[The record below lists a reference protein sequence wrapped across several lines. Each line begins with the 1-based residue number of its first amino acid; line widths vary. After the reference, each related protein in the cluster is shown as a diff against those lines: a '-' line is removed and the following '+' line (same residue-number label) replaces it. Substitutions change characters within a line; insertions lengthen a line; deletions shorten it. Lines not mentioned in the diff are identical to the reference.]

1 MLYYIHDVFWVQA
14 AVPDNPQEHSGHQE
28 SSRDPQWPGGHL
40 WSHAGGPNQGRKG
53 KGRWRCRGD
62 FHNMFE
68 MYRWDTFREHVTFN
82 SSVLTV
88 STPTM
93 ASLNHRDH
101 IILFPPLFNGGVS
114 ISIYPFRPNP
124 PTSNI
129 TGWKAHVRD
138 RNFIFHTE
146 LWLHYISVTEF
157 QIVAPRD
164 ISHFALTQ
172 AALDEATEPWG
183 IKVERVEM

>member
-1 MLYYIHDVFWVQA
+1 MFWVQA

-28 SSRDPQWPGGHL
+28 SSRNPQWPGGHL
-40 WSHAGGPNQGRKG
+40 RSHAGGTKQAKG
-53 KGRWRCRGD
+53 VSVISTCPKCIG
-62 FHNMFE
+62 
-68 MYRWDTFREHVTFN
+68 DTFIEHVTFN
-82 SSVLTV
+82 FVFSNV
-88 STPTM
+88 SHPPT
-93 ASLNHRDH
+93 L
-101 IILFPPLFNGGVS
+101 PGVS
-114 ISIYPFRPNP
+114 KSQGSHYFISSFVQWRCINFNLSIQTKS

-138 RNFIFHTE
+138 PNFIFHTE
-146 LWLHYISVTEF
+146 FWLHYISVTEF

>member
-1 MLYYIHDVFWVQA
+1 MFWVQA

-28 SSRDPQWPGGHL
+28 SSRNPQWPGGHL
-40 WSHAGGPNQGRKG
+40 RSHAGGTKKAKG
-53 KGRWRCRGD
+53 VSVISTCPKYIG
-62 FHNMFE
+62 
-68 MYRWDTFREHVTFN
+68 DTFIEHVTFN
-82 SSVLTV
+82 FVFSNV
-88 STPTM
+88 SPPTL

-101 IILFPPLFNGGVS
+101 IILFPPLFNGGRCINFNLS
-114 ISIYPFRPNP
+114 IQTKS

-138 RNFIFHTE
+138 PNFIFRTE
-146 LWLHYISVTEF
+146 FWLYYISVTEF